1 MSERILP
8 SGKVVNLINR
18 MADGTIREDMEGFV
32 LPYNEK
38 TKGIYNTLEHICDS
52 IARREREERE
62 KASQAEREST
72 ETK

>member
-1 MSERILP
+1 MSKRILP

-38 TKGIYNTLEHICDS
+38 TKGIYNTLEHVWDS
-52 IARREREERE
+52 IARRERE
-62 KASQAEREST
+62 KALQAERESSAI
-72 ETK
+72 K